1 MAEITEIELKVKTD
15 TAGLKDIQKEYDK
28 TSKAI
33 QESNEGI
40 HSSFEQLNNDV
51 SLFQK
56 YVEELD
62 KSSSTF
68 SQNTQKTFKELG
80 KSTDELK
87 QKFERIGLIFAAGF
101 LGPEVTDILLKG
113 ITFIAERIK
122 QIFENRNL
130 AKQVQTAISVLKPF
144 IDILVNAA
152 RTGDFKTII
161 EVFKF
166 LAKPITDS
174 FANIFNGFKELL
186 NRAGEFSKVKFDQF
200 SEFVNQLKEAGK
212 LKLDQISNFLKS
224 VRANSGKLARD
235 IIEIAGKYRLLI
247 TLLEGL
253 SKLRIPPQIA
263 IPVAILAA
271 IALTVF
277 LIEHWDE
284 LDEIIARIPE
294 TIARINEDINNLI
307 STSIAFMSGVI
318 TKVTDTVSRV
328 RDGAKEKAS
337 EAWDGIKGVVSEA
350 VETIKGYYGGISES
364 LSDAWKSAKETTSN
378 AWDSIE
384 ERVSAGVKAI
394 KEKWGDIKESVD
406 KAFEDAFGGPEAPID
421 RSIPLP
427 PVQQKIFFDEKSIQE
442 QLNKEREEIERT
454 NKAIEDQ
461 TRLFPP
467 LNNALATAGGEVSA
481 FTIGQGY
488 MSDATNGVMASVVSL
503 REKGVD
509 PLAGQTDELADRIEV
524 ASGQVEQAE
533 GTFNTYGISL
543 GNVNDLNKV
552 FGVTQDQVNQTL
564 EDGTVAFDNVG
575 ASAEGFGDTIEE
587 VQNKGGFFEGIKQG
601 FIDFVENVQSNSEL
615 MADFFADTLSQM
627 SQNFSDLFFNVLT
640 GKFDDLADLAKQA
653 FEAILRAFLDL
664 VSAIVTKQIV
674 ISIAGVFG
682 FGKSG
687 GGGGLDFAK
696 QVFGIFED
704 AGSFFGTGSA
714 AAGAG
719 AAVAGAGGGVIA
731 SGSGLGG
738 FAASGLSSVGT
749 TSFGATSVADVFAAG
764 GGLSA
769 VTAGTEA
776 ATEGNEEYRLAA

>member
-80 KSTDELK
+80 KSTDEIK

-364 LSDAWKSAKETTSN
+364 LS
-378 AWDSIE
+378 
-384 ERVSAGVKAI
+384 
-394 KEKWGDIKESVD
+394 
-406 KAFEDAFGGPEAPID
+406 
-421 RSIPLP
+421 
-427 PVQQKIFFDEKSIQE
+427 
-442 QLNKEREEIERT
+442 
-454 NKAIEDQ
+454 
-461 TRLFPP
+461 
-467 LNNALATAGGEVSA
+467 
-481 FTIGQGY
+481 
-488 MSDATNGVMASVVSL
+488 
-503 REKGVD
+503 
-509 PLAGQTDELADRIEV
+509 
-524 ASGQVEQAE
+524 
-533 GTFNTYGISL
+533 
-543 GNVNDLNKV
+543 
-552 FGVTQDQVNQTL
+552 
-564 EDGTVAFDNVG
+564 
-575 ASAEGFGDTIEE
+575 
-587 VQNKGGFFEGIKQG
+587 
-601 FIDFVENVQSNSEL
+601 
-615 MADFFADTLSQM
+615 
-627 SQNFSDLFFNVLT
+627 
-640 GKFDDLADLAKQA
+640 
-653 FEAILRAFLDL
+653 
-664 VSAIVTKQIV
+664 
-674 ISIAGVFG
+674 
-682 FGKSG
+682 
-687 GGGGLDFAK
+687 
-696 QVFGIFED
+696 
-704 AGSFFGTGSA
+704 
-714 AAGAG
+714 
-719 AAVAGAGGGVIA
+719 
-731 SGSGLGG
+731 
-738 FAASGLSSVGT
+738 
-749 TSFGATSVADVFAAG
+749 
-764 GGLSA
+764 
-769 VTAGTEA
+769 
-776 ATEGNEEYRLAA
+776 